1 MVDFIIEVVTIV
13 GLFSLVLLIFDYL
26 SLHEK
31 INNLEYKIYDLEFQ
45 IKMMNVKHKGD
56 KKRK

>member
-31 INNLEYKIYDLEFQ
+31 INNLEYKIYDLEF
-45 IKMMNVKHKGD
+45 
-56 KKRK
+56 